1 MSERELAMKVIIAGL
16 RDFND
21 YELFKDKLERMI
33 QDNGIEVTEIVSGG
47 ASGVD
52 TMAERYGNEKGIP
65 VKKFNADWKK
75 YGRSAGPVRNKEMA
89 EYVGEKGVLIAFWD
103 FQSKGTGSMIKIS
116 EMLKLRIYI
125 CKV

>member
-1 MSERELAMKVIIAGL
+1 MPERELAMKVIIAGL

-33 QDNGIEVTEIVSGG
+33 QDNEIEVTEIVSGG

-89 EYVGEKGVLIAFWD
+89 EYVGEKGALIAFWD
-103 FQSKGTGSMIKIS
+103 FQSKGSSTCCNSSSDGTWN
-116 EMLKLRIYI
+116 IYS
-125 CKV
+125 

>member
-21 YELFKDKLERMI
+21 YDLFKDKLELMI
-33 QDNGIEVTEIVSGG
+33 QENEIEVTEIVSGG

-52 TMAERYGNEKGIP
+52 TMAKRYGNEKGIP

-89 EYVGEKGVLIAFWD
+89 EYVGEKGALVAFWD
-103 FQSKGTGSMIKIS
+103 YKSKETGSMIKIA
-116 EMLKLRIYI
+116 EKMNLNIYI
-125 CKV
+125 CSV